1 MLQKSKTA
9 KTSNDFLEICDRH
22 SKFEKTWT
30 SVYHIGII
38 GIPLKQLDAWNSFK
52 KGKDWKELKEFSSCP
67 PQKCSWEIVFI
78 MFGDEFSPKAFCV
91 CWQTFPTASQTADF
105 VHAVHLFTII
115 QFIIKNIFIHMNIY
129 YTDRNILEDSY

>member
-1 MLQKSKTA
+1 M
-9 KTSNDFLEICDRH
+9 FCDRH
-22 SKFEKTWT
+22 FFFQLWSKFEKTWT

-91 CWQTFPTASQTADF
+91 CWQTFPTASAADF
-105 VHAVHLFTII
+105 VHTVQLFIII
-115 QFIIKNIFIHMNIY
+115 QFIKVE
-129 YTDRNILEDSY
+129 NILKVPWIWSHPITLSENSTYGAGCLL